1 MPQIKSKSNVSDKV
15 FDMIKSVDEKIDLKP
30 DKFAGYAEKARKMRD
45 MGPGKGRANLDKEG
59 RRVGQS
65 THKMQTEVGEKLLEL
80 GVKGVEPG
88 KWYSF
93 PTLFPDKKKP
103 NRWVDYGGGQV
114 PHKKGKDKQYTGAD
128 LKGAYEEAVSRGE
141 TFEFGKDEEAAIK
154 FGLGSWKSE
163 E

>member
-1 MPQIKSKSNVSDKV
+1 MAAVNDKV
-15 FDMIKSVDEKIDLKP
+15 FDMVKASDQKINLKP
-30 DKFAGYAEKARKMRD
+30 DKFAVYAEKARKMRD
-45 MGPGKGRANLDKEG
+45 MRPGKGRANLDKEG
-59 RRVGQS
+59 RVVGQS
-65 THKMQTEVGEKLLEL
+65 THKMQTEIGDALIEM
-80 GVKGVEPG
+80 GIKGPESG

-114 PHKKGKDKQYTGAD
+114 PHRKGKDERYTGAD